1 MIAVT
6 TICEMKTLQA
16 QGWSVSAIAAALQLD
31 RKTVRKYLPQ
41 RDFSPQAP
49 LPARRASK
57 LDPYKPAIDAWLQ
70 EDAHQWFK
78 QRHTAQRIYDRL
90 HETHPACGVS
100 YPTVRR
106 YVRHQ
111 RHTAPTTGTLDLVWH
126 PGEAQVD
133 FGQADVLEA
142 DTPVRLHFLCI
153 TFPYSNAGYLQ
164 LFRGENA
171 ECVVQGLVTVW
182 THLGGAPRRLIFDNA
197 SGVGRRTGATVHL
210 TDLFQRCQAHYGFE
224 TTFCNP
230 AAGYEKGNV
239 ENKVGYFRRNLL
251 VPLLRVTDLVATN
264 QALLGR
270 SEQHGVRRH
279 YQKGQPVATLF
290 AEDRAALRALPPQA
304 FAPYRFTRVRTDRQG
319 RFRLEADPWD
329 SSAPEQAEQALVV
342 RIGAHTVEPL
352 GPDGRVLTC
361 HARVYGSQ
369 RSDSTDPRT
378 TVHRIA
384 QHPGAWRNSGLRD
397 SLPAAVRTPLD
408 AAVRADRQA
417 VLRGLAQSTE
427 RWGFD
432 HAVRALEEACTLGR
446 TSTSDIV
453 AVAGRLALAPAL
465 TTPAGPDLQ
474 TYDALLPPGVAR

>member
-1 MIAVT
+1 MS
-6 TICEMKTLQA
+6 TIREMKTLQA
-16 QGWSVSAIAAALQLD
+16 QGWSVSAIAAALQVD
-31 RKTVRKYLPQ
+31 RKTVRKYLQQ

-49 LPARRASK
+49 VPTARASK
-57 LDPYKPAIDAWLQ
+57 LDPYKPLIDAWIQ
-70 EDAHQWFK
+70 EDAQQWFK
-78 QRHTAQRIYDRL
+78 QHHTAQRIYDRL
-90 HETHPACGVS
+90 HESQPACGVS

-106 YVRHQ
+106 YVRQQ

-133 FGQADVLEA
+133 FGQADVREA
-142 DTPVRLHFLCI
+142 EAPVRLHFLCL

-171 ECVVQGLVTVW
+171 DCVVQGLVAIW
-182 THLGGAPRRLIFDNA
+182 THLGGAPRRLVFDNA
-197 SGVGRRTGATVHL
+197 SGVGRRTGETVHL

-224 TTFCNP
+224 TTFCHP

-251 VPLLRVTDLVATN
+251 VPLLRVTDLAATN
-264 QALLGR
+264 RELLTR
-270 SEQHGVRRH
+270 SEAHWARRH

-290 AEDRAALRALPPQA
+290 AAARAALRALPPQA

-319 RFRLEADPWD
+319 RFRLEGEHWY

-352 GPDGRVLTC
+352 SPDGRVLTC
-361 HARVYGSQ
+361 HARVYGPQ
-369 RSDSTDPRT
+369 RSDSPDPRT

-384 QHPGAWRNSGLRD
+384 QHPGAWRNSGLREA
-397 SLPAAVRTPLD
+397 LPAPVRTRLD
-408 AAVRADRQA
+408 AAVRADLQA
-417 VLRGLAQSTE
+417 ALHGLAQSTE

-432 HAVRALEEACTLGR
+432 PAVRALEEAVTLGR
-446 TSTSDIV
+446 TSTPDIV
-453 AVAGRLALAPAL
+453 AVAGRLALAPTQ
-465 TTPAGPDLQ
+465 TTQAGPDLRP
-474 TYDALLPPGVAR
+474 YDELLARRGVPR